1 MTTKH
6 LSLVS
11 IVISVFLLMGN
22 AYAQDELSS
31 ETLFLT
37 FVPNVQF
44 SPVYAAIDR
53 GYFADAGFSLRIEH
67 GDEPVGVDLIAV
79 GERNFG
85 IVSGEQLLAARGQGR
100 PVVFVYEW
108 FQRYPVG
115 IVASRD
121 SGIESVADLRGKRV
135 GIPGRFGASYTGLT
149 ALLSANGMTE
159 RDINLQEIG
168 FNAPE
173 VMCIGAVDAAVV
185 YVNNEPL
192 QIANRAAAGDCGA
205 VSSVQVFPVS
215 DDADMV
221 SNGIITNEMMLA
233 EHPDRV
239 ADFVSAYDQGLRDVI
254 SNPAYAYLVS
264 LDFVEN
270 LPIDEELRDALQSL
284 NVAQSEWLSANPDAD
299 RVTMAERRQDM
310 LTALQAR
317 FTGEQLIQFQVLLAS
332 INLWDADELGLAELA
347 SWQTTQEVLLDIGY
361 MQTPLQDLS
370 AAFTN
375 AYVPDAGKE

>member
-1 MTTKH
+1 
-6 LSLVS
+6 
-11 IVISVFLLMGN
+11 
-22 AYAQDELSS
+22 
-31 ETLFLT
+31 
-37 FVPNVQF
+37 
-44 SPVYAAIDR
+44 
-53 GYFADAGFSLRIEH
+53 
-67 GDEPVGVDLIAV
+67 
-79 GERNFG
+79 
-85 IVSGEQLLAARGQGR
+85 
-100 PVVFVYEW
+100 
-108 FQRYPVG
+108 
-115 IVASRD
+115 
-121 SGIESVADLRGKRV
+121 
-135 GIPGRFGASYTGLT
+135 
-149 ALLSANGMTE
+149 
-159 RDINLQEIG
+159 
-168 FNAPE
+168 
-173 VMCIGAVDAAVV
+173 
-185 YVNNEPL
+185 
-192 QIANRAAAGDCGA
+192 
-205 VSSVQVFPVS
+205 
-215 DDADMV
+215 MV